1 MNESN
6 LNNNQNDE
14 INLFDIINVIIKHK
28 KKYLIGLVGLTLG
41 LIFTYTHQPLYSTL
55 FKITVAH
62 PVMKTEIFL
71 KSANM
76 QSMLNDYQLNEGK
89 LPNFSL
95 HKKSQIFTVMS
106 KNNNVKSLVES
117 KITEILRK
125 ELIQLRES
133 AKYMSQNN
141 ITFVNKNTN
150 NATIFFSNE
159 DYSTLDIDNV
169 LQSIKINY
177 SQTRYLYPNPIKH
190 GIIGLFIGLFLAFIW
205 MLMSI
210 VFNKIK

>member
-71 KSANM
+71 K
-76 QSMLNDYQLNEGK
+76 
-89 LPNFSL
+89 
-95 HKKSQIFTVMS
+95 KSF
-106 KNNNVKSLVES
+106 
-117 KITEILRK
+117 
-125 ELIQLRES
+125 
-133 AKYMSQNN
+133 
-141 ITFVNKNTN
+141 
-150 NATIFFSNE
+150 
-159 DYSTLDIDNV
+159 
-169 LQSIKINY
+169 
-177 SQTRYLYPNPIKH
+177 
-190 GIIGLFIGLFLAFIW
+190 
-205 MLMSI
+205 
-210 VFNKIK
+210 